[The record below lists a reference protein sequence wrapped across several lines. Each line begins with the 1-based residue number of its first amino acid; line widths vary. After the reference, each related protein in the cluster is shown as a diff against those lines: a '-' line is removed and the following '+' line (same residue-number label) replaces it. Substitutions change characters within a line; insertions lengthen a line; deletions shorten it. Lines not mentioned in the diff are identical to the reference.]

1 MSAIGPGQFGPI
13 NVAGSFAG
21 AQRNNAD
28 ADRVKETAS
37 ARAAQADLK
46 AAASKGDDVSEA
58 ELSSDRDPDGRAD
71 YVPERPD
78 GGEADPGDAGG
89 SARRPLDPSG
99 ERGTRL
105 DVEV

>member
-1 MSAIGPGQFGPI
+1 MSTIGPGQFGPI

-28 ADRVKETAS
+28 ADRVKETAA
-37 ARAAQADLK
+37 ARAAQVDLK
-46 AAASKGDDVSEA
+46 AAAAKGDDVSEA

-71 YVPERPD
+71 YVPKRPD
-78 GGEADPGDAGG
+78 GGDADPGHAG
-89 SARRPLDPSG
+89 AQDRPVDSSG